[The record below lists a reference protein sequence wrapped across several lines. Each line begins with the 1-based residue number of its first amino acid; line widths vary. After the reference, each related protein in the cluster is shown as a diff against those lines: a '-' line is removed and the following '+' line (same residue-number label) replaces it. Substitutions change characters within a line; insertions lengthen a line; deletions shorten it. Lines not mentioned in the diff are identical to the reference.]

1 MKTSNLMKIADDPS
15 KIQKI
20 KAEFTVCV
28 VGCGKM
34 GLPTACLFADAGFRV
49 IGVDKNR
56 EIVES
61 INKGVSP
68 FKEPGIEK
76 LLRRNLKEGRLMAT
90 SDAAW
95 AFSQS
100 DVILIVVDTP
110 IDEKF
115 KPDYSRLEAAC
126 KEIGKSL
133 RIGMLVVV
141 TSTVGPGITETLVR
155 GILER
160 ASGLKAGRDFGL
172 AFSPTLAS
180 PGRTLY
186 DISHYARLV
195 AGIDLKSLKVASA
208 IFTAVVK
215 AGVIPLSS
223 IRVAEA
229 VKLFQNV
236 YRDVN
241 LALANEFALFCE
253 KAGIDYVE
261 VWKAANTNPYYHFL
275 LPGIVSG
282 HIPKDPYLLIN
293 EAENLG
299 VKLRMAKLARDI
311 NESVV
316 DHAVKLTREVLKQA
330 GKPLRGARI
339 AVLGVSYK
347 ANVKEPKGSRAIKLV
362 KMFRAKGAKVK
373 VYDPHF
379 SKKELQELGYP
390 AENTVEKA
398 VKGADCILI
407 TVGHD
412 QFKKLNFKKLR
423 NIAKC
428 PLAVVDLANV
438 IGDLII
444 GEKIILRQL
453 GKPGGGS

>member
-1 MKTSNLMKIADDPS
+1 MKTSNLMKIADDPL

-68 FKEPGIEK
+68 FEEPGLEE

-110 IDEKF
+110 VDEKF

-133 RIGMLVVV
+133 RIGMLVMV

-160 ASGLKAGRDFGL
+160 TSGLKAGRDFGL

-195 AGIDLKSLKVASA
+195 AGIDPKSLKVASA
-208 IFTAVVK
+208 IFTAVV
-215 AGVIPLSS
+215 LSL
-223 IRVAEA
+223 I
-229 VKLFQNV
+229 
-236 YRDVN
+236 
-241 LALANEFALFCE
+241 
-253 KAGIDYVE
+253 
-261 VWKAANTNPYYHFL
+261 
-275 LPGIVSG
+275 
-282 HIPKDPYLLIN
+282 HI
-293 EAENLG
+293 
-299 VKLRMAKLARDI
+299 
-311 NESVV
+311 
-316 DHAVKLTREVLKQA
+316 
-330 GKPLRGARI
+330 
-339 AVLGVSYK
+339 
-347 ANVKEPKGSRAIKLV
+347 
-362 KMFRAKGAKVK
+362 
-373 VYDPHF
+373 
-379 SKKELQELGYP
+379 
-390 AENTVEKA
+390 
-398 VKGADCILI
+398 
-407 TVGHD
+407 
-412 QFKKLNFKKLR
+412 
-423 NIAKC
+423 
-428 PLAVVDLANV
+428 
-438 IGDLII
+438 
-444 GEKIILRQL
+444 
-453 GKPGGGS
+453 